1 MAVFRRSGGVAT
13 FPWQGARP
21 APAGDAFAEALRQR
35 RFRTIEDAA
44 SEESSAGWV
53 TPADPT
59 GDSFGPEDMDA
70 GAATWLR
77 FRIDKKVLPKK
88 WLAIHRDAAAKA
100 KGRPLS
106 GRERRELKDDLADK
120 LLPRVL
126 PNVNLVDALVVREK
140 KQVLLFATGK
150 SVRETFAKLFF
161 ESFALVLEPSDPL
174 QLALRA
180 GLSPEMNAEL
190 ERLQPVRWPVDE
202 SMRRGRRTP
211 GSAAPRKQDQETG
224 TEDDA

>member
-13 FPWQGARP
+13 FHWQGELP
-21 APAGDAFAEALRQR
+21 DPSGEEFAEALRQR

-44 SEESSAGWV
+44 SEESSSGWV
-53 TPADPT
+53 TQADPT
-59 GDSFGPEDMDA
+59 GDTFSAEDMDA

-77 FRIDKKVLPKK
+77 FRTDKKVLPKK

-180 GLSPEMNAEL
+180 GLSPEMTAEL

-202 SMRRGRRTP
+202 TMRRTRR
-211 GSAAPRKQDQETG
+211 APARSTERSGAEVAT